1 MSTLNEFQAELDK
14 AVVEGKLGEKLLARQ
29 VGVEN
34 NMLYLEIED
43 GDLGRVQAILDR
55 AEAGDLKDVLLDKGT
70 DGDTALNKALSEGN
84 KEIVTAI
91 FKKLF
96 ISSNLPILKEALLVK
111 NDYGVSPLHNL
122 VLASDEIFQEVIELA
137 HTK

>member
-55 AEAGDLKDVLLDKGT
+55 AEAGDLKDVLLEKVQMVIRRLIKHW
-70 DGDTALNKALSEGN
+70 AK
-84 KEIVTAI
+84 VT
-91 FKKLF
+91 KK
-96 ISSNLPILKEALLVK
+96 
-111 NDYGVSPLHNL
+111 
-122 VLASDEIFQEVIELA
+122 
-137 HTK
+137 

>member
-34 NMLYLEIED
+34 NMLYLEIEAE
-43 GDLGRVQAILDR
+43 DLDRVQAILDR

-96 ISSNLPILKEALLVK
+96 ISSNLPIFKRSIACKE
-111 NDYGVSPLHNL
+111 
-122 VLASDEIFQEVIELA
+122 
-137 HTK
+137 

>member
-43 GDLGRVQAILDR
+43 GDLRRVQAILDR
-55 AEAGDLKDVLLDKGT
+55 AEAGDLKDVLLEK
-70 DGDTALNKALSEGN
+70 
-84 KEIVTAI
+84 V
-91 FKKLF
+91 
-96 ISSNLPILKEALLVK
+96 
-111 NDYGVSPLHNL
+111 
-122 VLASDEIFQEVIELA
+122 QMVIRRLIK
-137 HTK
+137 H

>member
-55 AEAGDLKDVLLDKGT
+55 AEAGDLKDVLLEK
-70 DGDTALNKALSEGN
+70 
-84 KEIVTAI
+84 V
-91 FKKLF
+91 
-96 ISSNLPILKEALLVK
+96 
-111 NDYGVSPLHNL
+111 
-122 VLASDEIFQEVIELA
+122 QMVIRRLIK
-137 HTK
+137 H